1 MTTIRLS
8 FIIFLSIGMTLAC
21 NRVQKPN
28 GLPKLFPCTIVI
40 TQNGVPVQG
49 ILISLVDP
57 TVTEH
62 WAVSGLTNISGTATI
77 RTHGNFVGAPSGV
90 YKVILSKTEKTGE
103 DDTTSGTLPS
113 QLVPLQ
119 IYSLI
124 DTKYNDEATTPLKI
138 TVENKK
144 VTETFEIGPAVR
156 ILVQTI
162 NPNNI

>member
-8 FIIFLSIGMTLAC
+8 FIILFSIGITLAC

-28 GLPKLFPCTIVI
+28 GLPKLFPCTITI

-49 ILISLVDP
+49 ILISLIDP
-57 TVTEH
+57 DVTEC
-62 WAVSGLTNISGTATI
+62 WTVSGLTNTSGTATI

-90 YKVILSKTEKTGE
+90 YKVTLSKTEKTGE
-103 DDTTSGTLPS
+103 YDTMSGTLPS
-113 QLVPLQ
+113 QSVPLQ

-124 DTKYNDEATTPLKI
+124 DTKYNDETTTPLKI

-144 VTETFEIGPAVR
+144 VIEKFEIGAGVR
-156 ILVQTI
+156 ILIQTI